1 MRQGE
6 TCHAAQKWKSEKPRG
21 NIWVVGV
28 FPLSRGSESGCTG
41 ILSILFNGAYH
52 LLEKRKHAPAFTLVW
67 KHTVYTA
74 SGSACVTSVAAF
86 LLFLAYRHTLSLLGA
101 IFCAAV
107 FAAKSHSLSSKEV
120 QKPTGRWYVTESRL
134 CTNVYQTGAAK
145 VDFMRSVCVWTLLK
159 RSASLHKGIQIYD
172 EWQCGLRINYAN
184 EFVPVEQ
191 GKDGKDDA
199 VRRRGQSIWY
209 PYVHLAKTI
218 LIKLVASWSL
228 SSGL

>member
-145 VDFMRSVCVWTLLK
+145 VDFMRSVCACEHSWKGLQACIKVYKYMMSGSEDWELIMRMSLFLWNRGRMGKTMQWDAEGRASDIHMFIWLK
-159 RSASLHKGIQIYD
+159 P
-172 EWQCGLRINYAN
+172 
-184 EFVPVEQ
+184 F
-191 GKDGKDDA
+191 
-199 VRRRGQSIWY
+199 
-209 PYVHLAKTI
+209 
-218 LIKLVASWSL
+218 
-228 SSGL
+228 